1 MNDLSDTK
9 RLADA
14 TAALA
19 STILAIIN
27 SKLQAQ
33 LATTVHAHQRGHE
46 VIEPFMTKR
55 QAAKHFQVS
64 LRTIDNWL
72 NRGFL
77 PHYKIGRTVRVKL
90 CDVEKHWNERL
101 LVKRRGW

>member
-1 MNDLSDTK
+1 MNELSDTK

-14 TAALA
+14 AAALA
-19 STILAIIN
+19 ATILEIID
-27 SKLQAQ
+27 KRLQAQ
-33 LATTVHAHQRGHE
+33 PGVTFQNQQILQKVS
-46 VIEPFMTKR
+46 EPFVTKQ

-77 PHYKIGRTVRVKL
+77 PHYKIGRMVRVKL

-101 LVKRRGW
+101 LVKRRSW